1 MANFKDIGVNKE
13 LLKSIQEMGFE
24 TPTPIQKESIP
35 CLLTSRQDLISLAQT
50 GTGKTAAFGLPVI
63 QQIDPKI
70 KHVQAIV
77 LCPTRELCI
86 QIAKDL
92 TAFSKYLD
100 YVKVLPVYGGTKI
113 ENQIKSIKKGIQ
125 IIVGT
130 PGRTKDLIKRKIL
143 KLDIVNRVVLDEA
156 DEMLSMG
163 FKDDLDFILDKTSN
177 NRQTMLFSAT
187 MSKEVISIS
196 KKYMKDAKEIA
207 VAKINSAAKN
217 VEHHIYDI
225 SSRHKYEALKRIADY
240 NPNIYGIVFC
250 RTRRQT
256 KEITNKFINDGY
268 NADAIHGDLSQGQ
281 RDEVMSRFRDKS
293 LQMLIATDVAARG
306 LDVEDLTHIIN
317 YSLPDDPEIYTH
329 RSGRTGRAGRSGI
342 SIAISN
348 SRESRKIKSIENKSQ
363 IKFLKKE
370 VPTGKDICSKQ
381 LFKLIEK
388 IEKVKVDDKQIEPY
402 LDDIYKKLE
411 WLSREDLIKHFV
423 SAEFNRFLEYYK
435 NSNNINNKE
444 VKSRSDSKFKNGKSN
459 RNSFVNYS
467 ISIGR
472 KKGISPIELISLI
485 NRVMKSN
492 QIEIGKIDI
501 RGDHTI
507 FEMDKSLSTDLS
519 KGIKKINFRGND
531 LSIEETDDKIEARPS
546 KHKRNKSRS
555 SKNKR
560 RGKSDRDFKSS
571 GNSRKKRRR
580 NRLLFFIKNNYG
592 KYSINCRDSNHHH
605 CEFASNN

>member
-50 GTGKTAAFGLPVI
+50 GTGKTAAFGLPII

-92 TAFSKYLD
+92 IAFSKYLD
-100 YVKVLPVYGGTKI
+100 YVKVLPVYGGANI

-207 VAKINSAAKN
+207 VTKINSAAKN
-217 VEHHIYDI
+217 VEHHIYDV

-329 RSGRTGRAGRSGI
+329 RSGRTGRAGKSGI

-435 NSNNINNKE
+435 NSNNINNKG
-444 VKSRSDSKFKNGKSN
+444 VKSRSDSEFKNGRSN

-467 ISIGR
+467 INIGR
-472 KKGISPIELISLI
+472 KKGVSPIELISLI

-507 FEMDKSLSTDLS
+507 FEMDQSLSADLS

-580 NRLLFFIKNNYG
+580 NRF
-592 KYSINCRDSNHHH
+592 
-605 CEFASNN
+605 

>member
-13 LLKSIQEMGFE
+13 LLKSIREMGFE

-35 CLLTSRQDLISLAQT
+35 YLLTSHQDLISLAQT
-50 GTGKTAAFGLPVI
+50 GTGKTAAFGLPII
-63 QQIDPKI
+63 QQTDPKI

-92 TAFSKYLD
+92 TAYSKYLD
-100 YVKVLPVYGGTKI
+100 YVKILPVYGGTNI
-113 ENQIKSIKKGIQ
+113 ENQIKSIKKGVQ

-143 KLDIVNRVVLDEA
+143 KLDIVNKVVLDEA

-163 FKDDLDFILDKTSN
+163 FKDDLDFILDRTSN

-187 MSKEVISIS
+187 MSKEVLSIS

-207 VAKINSAAKN
+207 VAKVNSAAKN
-217 VEHHIYDI
+217 VEHHIYDV
-225 SSRHKYEALKRIADY
+225 SSRHKYDALKRIADY

-256 KEITNKFINDGY
+256 KEITKKFINDGY

-329 RSGRTGRAGRSGI
+329 RSGRTGRAGKSGI

-370 VPTGKDICSKQ
+370 VPTGKDICSIQ

-435 NSNNINNKE
+435 NSNNINNKG
-444 VKSRSDSKFKNGKSN
+444 VKSRSDSKFKNGRSN

-467 ISIGR
+467 INIGR
-472 KKGISPIELISLI
+472 KKGVTPIELISLI

-531 LSIEETDDKIEARPS
+531 LSIEETDDKIEVRPS
-546 KHKRNKSRS
+546 KQKRNRSRS

-580 NRLLFFIKNNYG
+580 NRF
-592 KYSINCRDSNHHH
+592 
-605 CEFASNN
+605 

>member
-13 LLKSIQEMGFE
+13 LLKSIREMGFE

-35 CLLTSRQDLISLAQT
+35 YLLTSHQDLISLAQT
-50 GTGKTAAFGLPVI
+50 GTGKTAAFGLPII

-92 TAFSKYLD
+92 TAYSKYLD
-100 YVKVLPVYGGTKI
+100 YVKILPVYGGTNI
-113 ENQIKSIKKGIQ
+113 ENQIKSIKKGVQ

-143 KLDIVNRVVLDEA
+143 KLDIVNKVVLDEA

-163 FKDDLDFILDKTSN
+163 FKDDLDFILDRTSN

-187 MSKEVISIS
+187 MSKEVLSIS

-207 VAKINSAAKN
+207 VAKVNSAAKN
-217 VEHHIYDI
+217 VEHHIYDV
-225 SSRHKYEALKRIADY
+225 SSRHKYDALKRIADY

-256 KEITNKFINDGY
+256 KEITKKFINDGY

-329 RSGRTGRAGRSGI
+329 RSGRTGRAGKSGI

-435 NSNNINNKE
+435 GSNNINNKG
-444 VKSRSDSKFKNGKSN
+444 VKSRSDSKFKNGRSN

-467 ISIGR
+467 INIGR
-472 KKGISPIELISLI
+472 KKGVTPIELISLI

-546 KHKRNKSRS
+546 KQKRNRSRS

-580 NRLLFFIKNNYG
+580 NRF
-592 KYSINCRDSNHHH
+592 
-605 CEFASNN
+605 

>member
-50 GTGKTAAFGLPVI
+50 GTGKTAAFGLPII

-92 TAFSKYLD
+92 IAFSKYLD
-100 YVKVLPVYGGTKI
+100 YVKVLPVYGGTNI

-130 PGRTKDLIKRKIL
+130 PGRTKDLIRRKIL
-143 KLDIVNRVVLDEA
+143 KLDIVNKVVLDEA

-207 VAKINSAAKN
+207 VAKINSGAKN
-217 VEHHIYDI
+217 VEHHIYDV

-293 LQMLIATDVAARG
+293 LQILIATDVAARG

-329 RSGRTGRAGRSGI
+329 RSGRTGRAGKSGI

-370 VPTGKDICSKQ
+370 VPTGKDVCSKQ

-435 NSNNINNKE
+435 DSNNINNKG
-444 VKSRSDSKFKNGKSN
+444 VKSRSDSKFKNGRSN

-467 ISIGR
+467 INIGR
-472 KKGISPIELISLI
+472 KKGVTPIELISLI

-546 KHKRNKSRS
+546 KQNRNRSRS

-580 NRLLFFIKNNYG
+580 NRF
-592 KYSINCRDSNHHH
+592 
-605 CEFASNN
+605 